1 LLKKILTSKSYRS
14 RTNVSDRQTYSISY
28 MDLIMAMIVLIGEI
42 EMLNLTSNM
51 VSRPGVKVPV
61 VLSGQH
67 RRGVVGLW
75 MLL

>member
-1 LLKKILTSKSYRS
+1 
-14 RTNVSDRQTYSISY
+14 
-28 MDLIMAMIVLIGEI
+28 MIVLIGEI